1 MTGDNYDR
9 VSDGGGPG
17 STPGEGRAAYS
28 IGPEP
33 GPEANGDHRSR
44 GQDASGTGKVS
55 KEETNSMDTS
65 IAMTR
70 LEAAVEQ
77 QVLISGGDTEIET
90 MATALLA
97 TLEPVVHQIAL
108 DLAEQ
113 AAAEVSAQLSTHGI
127 DVVLSEGEP
136 SLRVRSLDDQTEVG
150 SESLD
155 ARITLRLPPTL
166 KDRLEVAADEVGESV
181 NSWLVR
187 TLASQATERGR
198 RGSHRITG
206 TIET

>member
-1 MTGDNYDR
+1 
-9 VSDGGGPG
+9 
-17 STPGEGRAAYS
+17 
-28 IGPEP
+28 
-33 GPEANGDHRSR
+33 
-44 GQDASGTGKVS
+44 
-55 KEETNSMDTS
+55 MDTS

-77 QVLISGGDTEIET
+77 QVLVSGGDTEMEV
-90 MATALLA
+90 MSSALLA
-97 TLEPVVHQIAL
+97 TLEPVIHQIAL

-113 AAAEVSAQLSTHGI
+113 AAAEVSAQLATHDI

-136 SLRVRSLDDQTEVG
+136 TLRVRPVDDPTEVG

-155 ARITLRLPPTL
+155 ARITLRLPPAL
-166 KDRLEVAADEVGESV
+166 KDRVEVAAEDVGESV

-187 TLASQATERGR
+187 ILATQASERGR
-198 RGSHRITG
+198 RKSRRITG